1 MRRVA
6 VVVKGYPRL
15 SETFIAQ
22 EIRAL
27 EQSGLALDL
36 VSLRRP
42 TDKARHPIHDEITAP
57 VNYLPEYLHEEP
69 WRIARSW
76 RRAQRLPGYAAARA
90 LFLKDLRRDP
100 TRNRVRRW
108 GQALVLAAE
117 LPPATDLIYAHFIH
131 TPASVARYA
140 ARLCGLAWAVSAHAK
155 DIWTSPDWEKREKL
169 ADCAWAVTCT
179 AVGRDHLA
187 SLSPPGKAVLLG
199 YHGLDFQRFTAGPT
213 PGHGQANDSQ
223 DADRD
228 GSDPA
233 RPVRLLSVG
242 RAVAKKGYPD
252 LLEALARLPA
262 GLQWRLVHIGGG
274 TEARALAAQAAA
286 LGLASRIDWRGAA
299 AQEDV
304 LAAYRSADL
313 FVLASRIAADGD
325 RDGLPNVLME
335 AQSQRLACLATRVAA
350 IPELIEAE
358 ATGVLAE
365 PGDPAGL
372 AAALDR
378 LIRQP
383 DLRHRLA
390 AAGQARV
397 REHFGFQATID
408 RLAHLLGAIPADAA
422 NAPDRAEDP
431 AEIACASASTRR

>member
-1 MRRVA
+1 MRRIA

-27 EQSGLALDL
+27 EEAGLTLDL

-42 TDKARHPIHDEITAP
+42 TDSQVHPIHREIAAS
-57 VNYLPEYLHEEP
+57 VNYLPEYLHEAP
-69 WRIARSW
+69 VRVWRAW
-76 RRAQRLPGYAAARA
+76 RRVRRRPAYRATLA
-90 LFLKDLRRDP
+90 LFLKDLRRDL

-117 LPPATDLIYAHFIH
+117 LPDATDLLYAHFLH

-140 ARLCGLAWAVSAHAK
+140 ARLAGCQWAVSAHAK
-155 DIWTSPDWEKREKL
+155 DIWTTPDWEKREKL
-169 ADCAWAVTCT
+169 ADCAWATTCT

-187 SLSPPGKAVLLG
+187 ALSPPGKPVLLG
-199 YHGLDFQRFTAGPT
+199 YHGLDFRRLPAAPDGAGA
-213 PGHGQANDSQ
+213 G
-223 DADRD
+223 DARN
-228 GSDPA
+228 GGDPD

-252 LLEALARLPA
+252 LLAALARLPA
-262 GLQWRLVHIGGG
+262 ELHWRFTHIGGG
-274 TEARALAAQAAA
+274 KDAAALKAEATA
-286 LGLASRIDWRGAA
+286 LGLADRIEWRGAA
-299 AQEDV
+299 AQETV

-335 AQSQRLACLATRVAA
+335 AQSQRLACLATEVAA
-350 IPELIEAE
+350 IPELIETE
-358 ATGVLAE
+358 RTGLLVP
-365 PGDPAGL
+365 PGDPAAL

-378 LIRQP
+378 LIRHP
-383 DLRHRLA
+383 ALRERLA
-390 AAGQARV
+390 AAGHARV
-397 REHFGFQATID
+397 RERFGFKTTID
-408 RLAHLLGAIPADAA
+408 ELAARLGGSHLGGSHLGGSQLDGSVA
-422 NAPDRAEDP
+422 NEA
-431 AEIACASASTRR
+431 ACASASTRR

>member
-1 MRRVA
+1 MSASGMRRVA
-6 VVVKGYPRL
+6 VIVKGYPRL

-42 TDKARHPIHDEITAP
+42 TDKARHPIHREITAP

-90 LFLKDLRRDP
+90 LFFRDLRRDP
-100 TRNRVRRW
+100 TRNRIRRW

-117 LPPATDLIYAHFIH
+117 LPPATELIYAHFIH

-140 ARLCGLAWAVSAHAK
+140 ARLVGLDWAVSAHAK

-199 YHGLDFQRFTAGPT
+199 YHGLDFRRFPVAAPDDR
-213 PGHGQANDSQ
+213 PG
-223 DADRD
+223 ADRD

-252 LLEALARLPA
+252 LLDALARLPA
-262 GLQWRLVHIGGG
+262 DRHWRLVHIGGG
-274 TEARALAAQAAA
+274 GEARALAAQAAA

-299 AQEDV
+299 AHEDV

-358 ATGVLAE
+358 ETGVLVE
-365 PGDPAGL
+365 PGDAAGL

-383 DLRHRLA
+383 GLRHRLA

-408 RLAHLLGAIPADAA
+408 RLADLLGAAL
-422 NAPDRAEDP
+422 PDQDQAEEP
-431 AEIACASASTRR
+431 AEVACASASTRR